1 MKESQFIV
9 DRIEGRS
16 LVLQNRNAE
25 IIIID
30 KTNVDNDV
38 NEGDVLIKVDKN
50 KYIVSKD
57 ETKGRKTEIDNL
69 MKGMWE
75 DWAKLITKKLKIKKV
90 VSFMT
95 GLFQF

>member
-1 MKESQFIV
+1 MKESHFIV

-30 KTNVDNDV
+30 KTNVEDEV
-38 NEGDVLIKVDKN
+38 REGDILVKVHKN
-50 KYIVSKD
+50 RYIVS
-57 ETKGRKTEIDNL
+57 EGESGSRKTGIDNL

-75 DWAKLITKKLKIKKV
+75 E
-90 VSFMT
+90 
-95 GLFQF
+95 

>member
-1 MKESQFIV
+1 MKESHFIV

-30 KTNVDNDV
+30 KTNVEDEV
-38 NEGDVLIKVDKN
+38 REGDILVKVHKN
-50 KYIVSKD
+50 RDIVNKE
-57 ETKGRKTEIDNL
+57 ETDNRETEIHNL

-75 DWAKLITKKLKIKKV
+75 E
-90 VSFMT
+90 
-95 GLFQF
+95 

>member
-1 MKESQFIV
+1 MKESHFIV

-30 KTNVDNDV
+30 KTNVEDEV
-38 NEGDVLIKVDKN
+38 REGEILVKISKN
-50 KYIVSKD
+50 RYIVNRE
-57 ETKGRKTEIDNL
+57 ETDKRKTKIDNL

-75 DWAKLITKKLKIKKV
+75 E
-90 VSFMT
+90 
-95 GLFQF
+95 